1 MASVLCCVGSRGIK
15 KFDRGDLYMP
25 GMTWDEKWDDANAEA
40 WVHARLVD
48 MGVLKKEDAVA

>member
-1 MASVLCCVGSRGIK
+1 VGSRGIK